1 MSLRKAG
8 CMQMMSRHKRRA
20 VLACIFTVCT
30 VSACGRQ
37 QAASAEVSSVPVTLH
52 VVTMFG
58 GTDPNAPVYEQIS
71 EEFQKHHP
79 EIVISDESGIS
90 SEQWKASVVA
100 RFSAGDE
107 PDVLQFFTDATADQ
121 LVAMDKFVTLSEIRA
136 AYPEYAADTYEWALS
151 QVANS
156 DGVERAVPTTGY
168 WEGLYCNLELFEE
181 YDIPLPTDWTSFAD
195 AVSRF
200 REKKIIP
207 VACALSSVPH
217 YWMEYLL
224 LYSAGTDL
232 YTRTWTTVP
241 QEYVNGLRMF
251 QTLRQMGAFPED
263 ADTISN
269 EYAQTLFE
277 DKKAAMILEGNWYL
291 PAIRDQDH
299 TTVIAFPGVPQQKAK
314 AGTVV
319 GGMTSGFYIS
329 RRAWNDPDKRD
340 AAVAFVM
347 ANTDKDAVQRY
358 WEHGGGSATAAVKV
372 IRRQM
377 ATPLSESAERYI
389 RSAPETVLSTD
400 SRMAPRAYR
409 ELIAGILNVSDGS
422 SPEQLLEKVT
432 RLNGAH

>member
-1 MSLRKAG
+1 MTI
-8 CMQMMSRHKRRA
+8 RRELQA
-20 VLACIFTVCT
+20 VLACTLTMCMICACT
-30 VSACGRQ
+30 GQ
-37 QAASAEVSSVPVTLH
+37 QEAPAGASSGPVTLH

-71 EEFQKHHP
+71 EEFQKSHP

-90 SEQWKASVVA
+90 SEQWKASVAA

-168 WEGLYCNLELFEE
+168 WEGLYCNKDLFEE
-181 YDIPLPTDWTSFAD
+181 YGIPLPTDWTSFAD

-224 LYSAGTDL
+224 LYSAGTDV
-232 YTRTWTTVP
+232 YSRNWETVP
-241 QEYVNGLRMF
+241 QEYVSGLQMF
-251 QTLRQMGAFPED
+251 RTLRQMGAFPED
-263 ADTISN
+263 TDTISN
-269 EYAQTLFE
+269 EYAQSLFM
-277 DKKAAMILEGNWYL
+277 DKKAAMILEGNWFL
-291 PAIRDQDH
+291 SAIRDQDH
-299 TTVIAFPGVPQQKAK
+299 TTVIAFPGVPHQKAK

-347 ANTDKDAVQRY
+347 ANTGRDAVQRY
-358 WEHGGGSATAAVKV
+358 WEHGGGSATAATKV
-372 IRRQM
+372 VRRQT
-377 ATPLSESAERYI
+377 ATPLSESAEQYV
-389 RSAPETVLSTD
+389 RSASETVLSTD

-432 RLNGAH
+432 RLNRTR